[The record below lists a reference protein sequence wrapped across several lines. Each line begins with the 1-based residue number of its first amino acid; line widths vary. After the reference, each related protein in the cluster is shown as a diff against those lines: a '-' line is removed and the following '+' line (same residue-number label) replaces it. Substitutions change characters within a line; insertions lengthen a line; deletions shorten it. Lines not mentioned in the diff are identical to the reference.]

1 VGSVPK
7 KIQKIYPPPALE
19 TTQGI
24 CYNVRSKMKGI
35 PETSTTLLRDIASD
49 VKNARWGEFVARYR
63 PMCQRYLQRHF
74 PALDHDDILQETF
87 AAVAHAMPSYR
98 YAPNEKGHFRN
109 YLVGVVRNK
118 ALMALRSR
126 ERDEK
131 LKSAYAESAPAER
144 NGDCADD
151 EMWRKSVFEIALQ
164 QLMADASINERTKQI
179 FVRTAIRKEPPEEVA
194 RSLGVSR
201 NVVDQQKR
209 RMLARFKAFV
219 AALKDVV

>member
-1 VGSVPK
+1 
-7 KIQKIYPPPALE
+7 
-19 TTQGI
+19 
-24 CYNVRSKMKGI
+24 MKGI

-49 VKNARWGEFVARYR
+49 AKNARWSEFVARYR

-74 PALDHDDILQETF
+74 QSLDHDDVLQETF
-87 AAVAHAMPSYR
+87 AAIAHALPGYR

-118 ALMALRSR
+118 ALMAMRAR

-131 LKSAYAESAPAER
+131 LKSAYAEAIPTER
-144 NGDCADD
+144 DDDCAAD
-151 EMWRKSVFEIALQ
+151 ETWRKSVFEIALQ

-179 FVRTAIRKEPPEEVA
+179 FVRAAIRQEPPEEVA

-209 RMLARFKAFV
+209 RTLAKFKALV
-219 AALKDVV
+219 AALKGVL